1 MYKLLL
7 QLVVVVDRLRSFFNV
22 FFKGK
27 RKRSILCFVT
37 TCVSVEISRSSPST
51 LEDHEIYVIWSLQ
64 KCISNS
70 PCNLMTAVGM
80 KIWLYHLRLHL
91 EQDPKWKISFS
102 RSPQSKFEY
111 YEIHV
116 IVYIYIN
123 GSLIYLAIW
132 REFIFQLSSINII
145 VLNLT
150 IY

>member
-1 MYKLLL
+1 MHLMLWSIYRNGRLFWIFTTHNNIVYKLLL

-91 EQDPKWKISFS
+91 EQDPK
-102 RSPQSKFEY
+102 
-111 YEIHV
+111 
-116 IVYIYIN
+116 
-123 GSLIYLAIW
+123 
-132 REFIFQLSSINII
+132 
-145 VLNLT
+145 
-150 IY
+150 